1 MNVFSFLLPSSTL
14 DWLFFTLL
22 VGWLF
27 LSLFAVKKAQKET
40 NKNIK
45 SIQFNSLNT
54 STSNLHLSLRN
65 PFWDH
70 IVENSAGF
78 SLIIGLLGTFLGIGL
93 AIQGAG
99 EILANLNSQSSSSVK
114 DMRDTMNGLSPILG
128 EIGMKF
134 KVSAWGII
142 VHIILRISIPFFKL
156 DETRQEAIL
165 KRVEIENQTK
175 TNQRNKFH
183 NEIVEIFDKNNEL
196 TKAMLAELKV
206 IASVPSEIDNKVDI
220 LSKAIS
226 NFEQTV
232 NDLSTTINQDLFKL
246 TNTIE
251 TLKSET
257 KLILNEMN
265 TAIHTVKEETNST
278 LSTFSNL
285 AGNVIS
291 NGIDGLSATNTIA
304 QRLLNNLEEKLDEEK
319 LKKIIDNVS
328 NLGIAI
334 GAVESA
340 IENISTDINNN
351 FDQQNKKY
359 LPLLE
364 NAIGNKGSLNTK
376 LENLIN
382 TSNGLELILQKNIS
396 INQGLNTTLIRLNS
410 DKKIRVG

>member
-22 VGWLF
+22 GGWLF
-27 LSLFAVKKAQKET
+27 LSLFAVKKVQEET

-45 SIQFNSLNT
+45 SIQFNNLNT

-175 TNQRNKFH
+175 TNQRN
-183 NEIVEIFDKNNEL
+183 EIFEIFNKNNEL

-206 IASVPSEIDNKVDI
+206 IASAPSEIDKKVDI
-220 LSKAIS
+220 LSKSIS

-232 NDLSTTINQDLFKL
+232 NDLSTTINQELFKL

-265 TAIHTVKEETNST
+265 TTIYTVKEETNST

-291 NGIDGLSATNTIA
+291 NGVAGLSATNTIA
-304 QRLLNNLEEKLDEEK
+304 QRLLNNLEEKLDEDK

-328 NLGIAI
+328 NLEIVI
-334 GAVESA
+334 GA
-340 IENISTDINNN
+340 IENISTEINNT